1 MASIRNRNN
10 KWQARVIRKGH
21 NTITK
26 TFLTRHDAE
35 KWARSLEIEIDRGT
49 YINKSYAEKTQF
61 KEILQKYLN
70 DVAPQMRS
78 ADSQAIRVRKLMK
91 HPIAEVNMAH
101 LKNLFH
107 NKCSNSNN
115 IKNCRFLTKK

>member
-1 MASIRNRNN
+1 MATFRNRKN
-10 KWQARVIRKGH
+10 KWQARVRRGGQPDV
-21 NTITK
+21 TK
-26 TFLTRHDAE
+26 TFLIKIDAE
-35 KWARSLEIEIDRGT
+35 KWARSIEIEIDRGT

>member
-21 NTITK
+21 NAITK
-26 TFLTRHDAE
+26 TFLTRQDAE

>member
-26 TFLTRHDAE
+26 TFLTRQDAE

-107 NKCSNSNN
+107 NKCSNSIN

>member
-26 TFLTRHDAE
+26 TFLTRQDAE